1 MRTHHLPLAIAVATS
16 LLASAAHAQSSYAMT
31 TLSTPAS
38 SFGFAATAMDNS
50 GRVAGFVQYRDGTA
64 YPVAGDLGSY
74 NCIFGCA
81 TYSVRMVYWPAG
93 TATSASATN
102 GISHFLAST
111 LNDRGDMFGLGT
123 TPKRLK
129 FTLTTPVTPI
139 GLDGYAPQLPST
151 EYPTAVV
158 NGVIP
163 SSASRYEFVTYGI
176 NQNSVVYGHSYR
188 RVPVGTT
195 GEYDVELLPA
205 TQQGSTVTATPVPAL
220 YFAGMYTAMNSTGGA
235 AGVVISSDGGLEST
249 RWPAMWLGGNLSL
262 INLPNTYQAA
272 AMNNAGQ
279 VLMQEPSTS
288 AKAAIWFNGAAT
300 HINGNGKRVLASAM
314 NSSGTVVGCTQN
326 NVTSPT
332 RADNTAF
339 IWKNGVLQDL
349 SQVLTSKGV
358 KLPSGTRLGCPIAIN
373 DSGSILA
380 YYYRTASVNTV
391 TWVRFT
397 ARP

>member
-1 MRTHHLPLAIAVATS
+1 MHTRHFPLAIALACALS
-16 LLASAAHAQSSYAMT
+16 ASAASAQSSYAMT
-31 TLSTPAS
+31 TLSTPSS
-38 SFGFAATAMDNS
+38 SFGFAATAMDNT

-64 YPVAGDLGSY
+64 YPVAGDLGSF
-74 NCIFGCA
+74 NCILGCA
-81 TYSVRMVYWPAG
+81 TYSVRTVYWPAG

-102 GISHFLAST
+102 GISHFFAST

-129 FTLTTPVTPI
+129 ITLTTPVTPI
-139 GLDGYAPQLPST
+139 GLDGYAYQLHST
-151 EYPTAVV
+151 EYPAAVV

-163 SSASRYEFVTYGI
+163 SSGARYAFDEFGI
-176 NQNSVVYGHSYR
+176 NQNSVVYGNNYKQ
-188 RVPVGTT
+188 VPADTPSG
-195 GEYDVELLPA
+195 YDYEILPA
-205 TQQGSTVTATPVPAL
+205 TKQGSTVTVTQLPAPYL
-220 YFAGMYTAMNSTGGA
+220 SGRYTAMNTTGGA
-235 AGVVISSDGGLEST
+235 AGLLVTADGGESGT
-249 RWPAMWLGGNLSL
+249 TWPAIWLGGNLSL
-262 INLPNTYQAA
+262 INLPNTYLAV

-279 VLMQEPSTS
+279 VLMQQPGTD
-288 AKAAIWFNGAAT
+288 AKAAIWFNGSAT

-326 NVTSPT
+326 NVTYPT

-339 IWKNGVLQDL
+339 IWTNGVLQDL

-373 DSGSILA
+373 DSGSILS